1 MRLILLGPPG
11 AGKGTQATQIA
22 QEYDI
27 PHISTGDMFRQ
38 AVKEQ
43 TEMGVKAQSYMDAG
57 KLVPDEIVIGIVAE
71 RLNKSDCVQGFLLD
85 GFPRTKAQAK
95 ALDEIL
101 AQLNSP
107 LNRAINIEVPHEDL
121 IARLT
126 GRRVCKDCG
135 STYHVVFNNTDQE
148 GRCDSCGGELFQ
160 RDDDK
165 EHTAKER
172 LAVYNKQTL
181 PLINYY
187 KEKGKLDNIDGTGSI
202 EKVFKQIK
210 NALGSTGNDNN

>member
-22 QEYDI
+22 QQYNI

-38 AVKEQ
+38 AVKQQ
-43 TEMGVKAQSYMDAG
+43 TEMGVKAKGYMDLG

-71 RLNKSDCVQGFLLD
+71 RLGKGDCDQGFLLD
-85 GFPRTKAQAK
+85 GFPRTKAQAE
-95 ALDEIL
+95 ALDKIL
-101 AQLNSP
+101 DELKSP
-107 LNRAINIEVPHEDL
+107 LNRAINIEVCHEDL
-121 IARLT
+121 IDRLT
-126 GRRVCKDCG
+126 GRRVCKECG
-135 STYHVVFNNTDQE
+135 STYHVLFNNTAQA
-148 GRCDSCGGELFQ
+148 GKCDSCGGELFQ

-172 LAVYNKQTL
+172 LAVYNEQTL

-187 KEKGKLDNIDGTGSI
+187 EEKGKLANIDGAGSI
-202 EKVFKQIK
+202 KSVFEQIK
-210 NALGSTGNDNN
+210 KALRSTGNDNN